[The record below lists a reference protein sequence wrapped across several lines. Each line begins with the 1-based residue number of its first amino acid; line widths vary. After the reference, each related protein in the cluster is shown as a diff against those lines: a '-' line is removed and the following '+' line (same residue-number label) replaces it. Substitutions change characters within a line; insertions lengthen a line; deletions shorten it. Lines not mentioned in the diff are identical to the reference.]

1 MVRVPREVGM
11 MKRIKILLALAVSI
25 AMIAIGQRSQSVQ
38 KDARTQKAELQ
49 GLDSDTE
56 AWFI

>member
-1 MVRVPREVGM
+1 M